1 MALSALISAWL
12 AGVLGGAHCLAM
24 CGGFL
29 AAMSGLAAPGGVSPL
44 LPARAL
50 LVRQLPYNLGRMAT
64 YALLGAAF
72 GAAGAATMSASAGL
86 PVQRAL
92 YVVANAFLLLLALA
106 MVGPRWG
113 FARLERA
120 GAAVFGRIAPA
131 IKPLLTH
138 DAAGARLVVGMFWGL
153 VPCALV
159 YGVLPV
165 ALFAGGPIEGAAVML
180 AFGLGTLPNLVA
192 AGWLMARARR
202 WLDGPAVRYGAAM
215 LLAVFATVGIWR
227 ALTATGSMAQGPFCL
242 TP

>member
-12 AGVLGGAHCLAM
+12 AGALGGAHCLAM

-29 AAMSGLAAPGGVSPL
+29 AAMSGAAAQGGVRPL
-44 LPARAL
+44 LPARSL
-50 LVRQLPYNLGRMAT
+50 LLRQVPYNLGRIAT

-72 GAAGAATMSASAGL
+72 GAAGAVTMSASAGL

-92 YVVANAFLLLLALA
+92 YVTANVFLLLLAFA
-106 MVGPRWG
+106 MVGPRRA
-113 FARLERA
+113 FAPLERA
-120 GAAVFGRIAPA
+120 GAAIFGRIVPA
-131 IKPLLTH
+131 IRPLLTH
-138 DAAGARLVVGMFWGL
+138 DAAGARFVVGMFWGL

-165 ALFAGGPIEGAAVML
+165 ALFAGGPVEGAAVML

-192 AGWLMARARR
+192 VGWLMARARR
-202 WLDGPAVRYGAAM
+202 WFDGPGVRYAAAA
-215 LLAVFATVGIWR
+215 LLAAFAAIGIWR
-227 ALTATGSMAQGPFCL
+227 ALTAAGTLAQGPFCL